1 MVNIA
6 LNNSNS
12 LPVISII
19 GRPNVGKST
28 LFNRLLGQRTSIIS
42 QVPGTTRDRIS
53 SKTNWGEKQ
62 FVLTDCGGLV
72 DNPEDL
78 MADLV
83 NDQVTAAINQS
94 DVVIML
100 VDSNDGITPGDLL
113 VADVVRK
120 IKANVIVAANK
131 SDNEERIQL
140 SHVFNE
146 LGLGEPIQISAYHNL
161 GIESLMSKIVSLF
174 PPEQKTESDETIC
187 NLSIVGRP
195 NVGKSMLLNSIS
207 GAKRSIVSPIAGT
220 TRDTIDTLVT
230 YKDSNILILDT
241 AGIRRRGKI
250 SHGIEKYSMLRTQ
263 NAISKSDVSILML
276 DISEIGTNQ
285 DSHIA
290 GYITESLKGIV
301 IAVNKWDLSAQYGI
315 TEESA
320 TKVLKRN
327 FRFLHHAP
335 ICFISAMNN
344 TGTDNLMTTSVNVFN
359 EYKKIVPNL
368 DLKYVIMNSVSEHQP
383 STSGRKAVKV
393 YGVKQVSTK
402 PPSFVLY
409 VNNPEEIHF
418 SYKRYLENA
427 LRNEFGFEGSPLL
440 LDFRK
445 NYYKPK

>member
-1 MVNIA
+1 MATIA

-28 LFNRLLGQRTSIIS
+28 LFNRIVGQRTSIIS
-42 QVPGTTRDRIS
+42 QVPGTTRDRVS
-53 SKTNWGEKQ
+53 SKTNWGEQQ

-72 DNPEDL
+72 ENPNDL
-78 MADLV
+78 MGGLV
-83 NDQVTAAINQS
+83 NDQIKMAINQS

-100 VDSNDGITPGDLL
+100 VDANDGITPGDLL

-120 IKANVIVAANK
+120 IQANVIIAANK
-131 SDNEERIQL
+131 ADNEERIQL

-174 PPEQKTESDETIC
+174 PSEPYVDNDETTLR
-187 NLSIVGRP
+187 LSIVGRP
-195 NVGKSMLLNSIS
+195 NVGKSMLLNSVAGS
-207 GAKRSIVSPIAGT
+207 ERSIVSPVSGT
-220 TRDTIDTLVT
+220 TRDTVDSLIT
-230 YKDSNILILDT
+230 YQDANILILDT

-250 SHGIEKYSMLRTQ
+250 SSGIEKYSMLRTE
-263 NAISKSDVSILML
+263 NAISRSDVSILML

-301 IAVNKWDLSAQYGI
+301 IAVNKWDLSARYGI
-315 TEESA
+315 NIESA
-320 TKVLKRN
+320 TRLLQRN
-327 FRFLHHAP
+327 FRFLNHAP

-344 TGTDNLMTTSVNVFN
+344 TGIDNLIATSVNVYG
-359 EYKKIVPNL
+359 EYKKIVSNL
-368 DLKYVIMNSVSEHQP
+368 DLKYTIMNSVSAHQP

-393 YGVKQVSTK
+393 YGIKQISTK

-427 LRNEFGFEGSPLL
+427 LRNQFGFEGSPLL

>member
-1 MVNIA
+1 LTTIA
-6 LNNSNS
+6 LNNSNP

-28 LFNRLLGQRTSIIS
+28 LFNRIVGQRTSIIS
-42 QVPGTTRDRIS
+42 QVPGTTRDRIN
-53 SKTNWGEKQ
+53 SKTNWGEQQ
-62 FVLTDCGGLV
+62 FILTDCGGLV
-72 DNPEDL
+72 ENPDNL
-78 MADLV
+78 MGDLV
-83 NDQVTAAINQS
+83 NDQIKMAINQS

-100 VDSNDGITPGDLL
+100 VDANDGITPGDLL

-120 IKANVIVAANK
+120 IKANVIIVANK
-131 SDNEERIQL
+131 ADNDERNQL

-161 GIESLMSKIVSLF
+161 GIESLMAKIVSLF
-174 PPEQKTESDETIC
+174 PPDQYIEHDETTIH
-187 NLSIVGRP
+187 LSIVGRP
-195 NVGKSMLLNSIS
+195 NVGKSMLLNSLAGS
-207 GAKRSIVSPIAGT
+207 ERSIVSPIPGT
-220 TRDTIDTLVT
+220 TRDTVDTLIT
-230 YKDSNILILDT
+230 YQDTNILILDT

-250 SHGIEKYSMLRTQ
+250 SHGIEKYSMFRTE
-263 NAISKSDVSILML
+263 NAISRSDVSILML

-290 GYITESLKGIV
+290 GYVTESLKGIV
-301 IAVNKWDLSAQYGI
+301 IAVNKWDLSAKYGLNI
-315 TEESA
+315 ESA
-320 TKVLKRN
+320 TRLLKRN
-327 FRFLHHAP
+327 FKFLNHAP

-344 TGTDNLMTTSVNVFN
+344 TGVDNLIATSVNVFD
-359 EYKKIVPNL
+359 EYKKIVSNL
-368 DLKYVIMNSVSEHQP
+368 DLKYTIMNSVSAHQP

-393 YGVKQVSTK
+393 YGIKQISAK

-440 LDFRK
+440 LDFK
-445 NYYKPK
+445 KTYYKSK

>member
-1 MVNIA
+1 MTTIA
-6 LNNSNS
+6 LNNSNP

-28 LFNRLLGQRTSIIS
+28 LFNRIVGQRTSIIS
-42 QVPGTTRDRIS
+42 QVPGTTRDRIN
-53 SKTNWGEKQ
+53 SKTNWGEQ
-62 FVLTDCGGLV
+62 QSILTDCGGLV
-72 DNPEDL
+72 ENPDNL
-78 MADLV
+78 MGDLV
-83 NDQVTAAINQS
+83 NDQIKMAINQS

-100 VDSNDGITPGDLL
+100 VDANDGITPGDLL

-120 IKANVIVAANK
+120 IKANVIIVANK
-131 SDNEERIQL
+131 ADNDERNQL

-161 GIESLMSKIVSLF
+161 GIESLMAKIVSLL
-174 PPEQKTESDETIC
+174 PPDQYVEHDETTIH
-187 NLSIVGRP
+187 LSIVGRP
-195 NVGKSMLLNSIS
+195 NVGKSMLLNSIAGS
-207 GAKRSIVSPIAGT
+207 ERSIVSPISGT
-220 TRDTIDTLVT
+220 TRDTVDTLIT
-230 YKDSNILILDT
+230 YQDANILILDT

-250 SHGIEKYSMLRTQ
+250 SHGIEKYSMFRTE
-263 NAISKSDVSILML
+263 NAISRSDVSILML

-290 GYITESLKGIV
+290 GYVTESLKGIV
-301 IAVNKWDLSAQYGI
+301 IAVNKWDLSAKYGLNI
-315 TEESA
+315 ESA
-320 TKVLKRN
+320 TRLLKRN
-327 FRFLHHAP
+327 FKFLNHAP

-344 TGTDNLMTTSVNVFN
+344 TGVDNLIATSVNVFD
-359 EYKKIVPNL
+359 EYKKIVSNL
-368 DLKYVIMNSVSEHQP
+368 DLKYTIMNSVSAHQP
-383 STSGRKAVKV
+383 STSGRKAIKV
-393 YGVKQVSTK
+393 YGIKQISAK

-440 LDFRK
+440 LDYRK

>member
-1 MVNIA
+1 MVTIA
-6 LNNSNS
+6 LNNSSS

-28 LFNRLLGQRTSIIS
+28 LFNRIVGQRTSIIS
-42 QVPGTTRDRIS
+42 QVPGTTRDRVS
-53 SKTNWGEKQ
+53 SKTNWGEQQ

-72 DNPEDL
+72 ENPDDL
-78 MADLV
+78 MSGLV
-83 NDQVTAAINQS
+83 NDQIKMAINQS

-100 VDSNDGITPGDLL
+100 VDANDGITPGDLL

-120 IKANVIVAANK
+120 IQANVIIAANK
-131 SDNEERIQL
+131 TDNDERSQL

-161 GIESLMSKIVSLF
+161 GIESLMAEIVSLF
-174 PPEQKTESDETIC
+174 PSKPYVDNDETTVR
-187 NLSIVGRP
+187 LSIVGRP
-195 NVGKSMLLNSIS
+195 NVGKSMLLNSIAGS
-207 GAKRSIVSPIAGT
+207 ERSIVSPIAGT
-220 TRDTIDTLVT
+220 TRDTVDTLIT
-230 YKDSNILILDT
+230 YQDTNILILDT

-250 SHGIEKYSMLRTQ
+250 SYGIEKYSMLRTQ
-263 NAISKSDVSILML
+263 NAISRSDVSILML

-301 IAVNKWDLSAQYGI
+301 IAVNKWDLSAKYGTNI
-315 TEESA
+315 ESA
-320 TKVLKRN
+320 TKLLKRN
-327 FRFLHHAP
+327 FKFLSHAP

-344 TGTDNLMTTSVNVFN
+344 TGIDNLIATSVNVFD
-359 EYKKIVPNL
+359 EYKKIVSDL
-368 DLKYVIMNSVSEHQP
+368 DLKYTIMNSVSAHQP

-393 YGVKQVSTK
+393 YGIKQISTK

-445 NYYKPK
+445 VYYKSK

>member
-1 MVNIA
+1 MTTIA
-6 LNNSNS
+6 LNNSNP

-28 LFNRLLGQRTSIIS
+28 LFNRIVGQRTSIIS
-42 QVPGTTRDRIS
+42 QVPGTTRDRIN
-53 SKTNWGEKQ
+53 SKTNWGEQQ
-62 FVLTDCGGLV
+62 FILTDCGGLV
-72 DNPEDL
+72 ENPDNL
-78 MADLV
+78 MGDLV
-83 NDQVTAAINQS
+83 NDQIKMAINQS

-100 VDSNDGITPGDLL
+100 VDANDGITPGDLL

-120 IKANVIVAANK
+120 IKANVIIVANK
-131 SDNEERIQL
+131 ADNDERNQL

-161 GIESLMSKIVSLF
+161 GIESLMAKIVSLL
-174 PPEQKTESDETIC
+174 PPDQYVEHDETTIH
-187 NLSIVGRP
+187 LSIVGRP
-195 NVGKSMLLNSIS
+195 NVGKSMLLNSIAGS
-207 GAKRSIVSPIAGT
+207 ERSIVSPISGT
-220 TRDTIDTLVT
+220 TRDTVDTLIT
-230 YKDSNILILDT
+230 YQDANILILDT

-250 SHGIEKYSMLRTQ
+250 SHGIEKYSMFRTE
-263 NAISKSDVSILML
+263 NAISRSDVSILML

-290 GYITESLKGIV
+290 GYVTESLKGIV
-301 IAVNKWDLSAQYGI
+301 IAVNKWDLSAKYGLNI
-315 TEESA
+315 ESA
-320 TKVLKRN
+320 TRLLKRN
-327 FRFLHHAP
+327 FKFLNHAP

-344 TGTDNLMTTSVNVFN
+344 TGVDNLIATSVNVFD
-359 EYKKIVPNL
+359 EYKKIVSNL
-368 DLKYVIMNSVSEHQP
+368 DLKYTIMNSVSAHQP

-393 YGVKQVSTK
+393 YGIKQISTK

-445 NYYKPK
+445 VYYKSK

>member
-1 MVNIA
+1 MATIA

-359 EYKKIVPNL
+359 EYKKNCS
-368 DLKYVIMNSVSEHQP
+368 K
-383 STSGRKAVKV
+383 
-393 YGVKQVSTK
+393 
-402 PPSFVLY
+402 
-409 VNNPEEIHF
+409 
-418 SYKRYLENA
+418 
-427 LRNEFGFEGSPLL
+427 FGS
-440 LDFRK
+440 
-445 NYYKPK
+445 